1 MSKKPTLIAA
11 DLEGVFLPE
20 IWIAVAEKSGIEKL
34 RLTTRDIPD
43 YDQLMRGRLEILREN
58 GLTLKDIQDVID
70 TLEPLPGAI
79 DFVNWAKT
87 QAPLIVL
94 SDTFYEFAAPLMAKL
109 GNPTLFCNSLSVDA
123 NNHIVDYHIRKKDG
137 KREAVLAFRALNFRI
152 IAMGDSYNDTTM
164 LVEADHGILFRP
176 PDNVIAEFPQFPV
189 MREYGPL
196 KQHLT
201 ELLKTEA

>member
-1 MSKKPTLIAA
+1 MKPTLIAA

-43 YDQLMRGRLEILREN
+43 YDQLMRGRLQILREN
-58 GLTLKDIQDVID
+58 GLTISDIQNVID
-70 TLEPLPGAI
+70 KIDPLPGAI
-79 DFVNWAKT
+79 EFVAWLRA
-87 QAPLIVL
+87 QAPLVIL

-109 GNPTLFCNSLSVDA
+109 GHPTLFCNSLEIDA
-123 NNHIVDYHIRKKDG
+123 AGNIVNYHIRKRDG
-137 KREAVLAFRALNFRI
+137 KRHAVIAFKNLEFRV

-164 LVEADHGILFRP
+164 LVEADEGILFRP

-189 MREYGPL
+189 VHEYD
-196 KQHLT
+196 
-201 ELLKTEA
+201 ELKTHLETLL